1 MSVAGR
7 GATGRGGGGAA
18 GSPRWQKPRHA
29 KLSACGGE
37 PPRAMAMRRDGDIA
51 PYRNGTVQREW
62 AKRTRV
68 VRTATGRCGAM
79 RTSRPTA
86 TGPNHG
92 NGRRGHEWCARPR
105 GDAARWGHRA
115 LPQRDRATGTGE
127 GDTSG
132 AHGYG
137 AMRRDGDIA
146 PYRQAARVVRTA
158 TGRGGAM
165 RTSRPTAKPRGW
177 CARQRDTATGIG
189 GGHHGPWRGRG
200 CGVPMG
206 KKAIS
211 VSGVGAREIRQP
223 NRNRLL
229 RRGYWGHRPQ
239 GECRRKALR
248 RRGRSAVRSFCRP
261 SRCSVGALV

>member
-51 PYRNGTVQREW
+51 PYRNGTVQRER
-62 AKRTRV
+62 AKGTRV

-79 RTSRPTA
+79 
-86 TGPNHG
+86 G
-92 NGRRGHEWCARPR
+92 
-105 GDAARWGHRA
+105 
-115 LPQRDRATGTGE
+115 
-127 GDTSG
+127 
-132 AHGYG
+132 
-137 AMRRDGDIA
+137 
-146 PYRQAARVVRTA
+146 
-158 TGRGGAM
+158 
-165 RTSRPTAKPRGW
+165 TSRPTAKPRGW